1 MFHGS
6 VHLLTVAFTFTTRRP
21 LSIHRSIVQ
30 LGDSCFHPSL
40 HMSHSVCDDSSSTSR
55 LTACSGLDL
64 TRVFLIAQSSDFL
77 DHDESPLH
85 PPASH
90 YHPSDSRGAS
100 AGFEPT
106 PLEKTS
112 SVPTITPRGLVGEG
126 VRSGRGT
133 QESCHG
139 RRGTEGVF
147 SPWWRMVDDSPVHHV
162 KGLKPGAQNLCN
174 FCFVRSRVFIPVRSP
189 WLTTTS
195 DTFRAPLSLTH
206 RCTSTRHSCPR

>member
-112 SVPTITPRGLVGEG
+112 SVPTITPRG
-126 VRSGRGT
+126 RSSSGAIHLTSTDFLRAELMRIQKSQLPLDRNGSVET
-133 QESCHG
+133 ISILIKTRLG
-139 RRGTEGVF
+139 RRRFKQQTWQFYE
-147 SPWWRMVDDSPVHHV
+147 
-162 KGLKPGAQNLCN
+162 
-174 FCFVRSRVFIPVRSP
+174 
-189 WLTTTS
+189 
-195 DTFRAPLSLTH
+195 
-206 RCTSTRHSCPR
+206 